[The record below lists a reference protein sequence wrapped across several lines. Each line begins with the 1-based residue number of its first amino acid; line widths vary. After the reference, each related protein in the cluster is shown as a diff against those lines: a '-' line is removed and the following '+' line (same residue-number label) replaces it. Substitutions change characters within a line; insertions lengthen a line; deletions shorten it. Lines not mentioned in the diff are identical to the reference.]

1 MGYIERIVITPDQ
14 LDVCDSCNQ
23 QGLKASGH
31 TTFDSHGE
39 AVIFI
44 CFNCKQKVINLKN
57 EGDVYV
63 RRSR

>member
-31 TTFDSHGE
+31 TTFDSYGE

-44 CFNCKQKVINLKN
+44 CFNCKHKVLTQN
-57 EGDVYV
+57 
-63 RRSR
+63 